1 MSAPLRILLIDDDQD
16 DFVLTRDV
24 LAQTMRVDHHLD
36 WARSYE
42 SGLDAMANCDHDVYL
57 LDYNLGARSGID
69 LLHESTAINCD
80 SPIILLTGQGQHE
93 IDIEALRAGAADYL
107 SKDNLD
113 ATLERAIR
121 YAIERHTNRR
131 ALHQLNEA
139 LERRVEQRTAE
150 LERANA
156 ALKDA
161 DRRKDEFIAILA
173 HELRNPL
180 APISNSLALL
190 GIAADDAE
198 LCREACQTMERQ
210 LRHIVRLI
218 DDLLEVSRISR
229 GKIELRKSKI
239 SLQSA
244 INDAVETAMPLADQ
258 KGHRLDVQ
266 VPADVITL
274 DADPT
279 RISQIVGNL
288 LNNACKFTPRGGEI
302 RLAVEERPKE
312 VRITVR
318 DNGIGI
324 AADHLPRIF
333 EMFGQVDSSLERSE
347 GGLGIG
353 LTLVR
358 SLVEMHG
365 GSVEV
370 KSAGPG
376 RGTEFVVRLPTVSRD
391 HSASTPATASTAP
404 PGAVASRR
412 VLVVDDNRD
421 SANSLVKLLRL
432 EKHDA
437 RCVFDGLHAV
447 EEARGFQ
454 PDVVL
459 LDIGLP
465 RLNGHEAAR
474 QIRAECDGRP
484 IILVALT
491 GWGQDEDRQR
501 SRAAGF
507 DYHLVKPIDRA
518 TLTKILNHTP
528 PIAGRES

>member
-1 MSAPLRILLIDDDQD
+1 MSASLRILLIDDDQD

-24 LAQTMRVDHHLD
+24 LAQTMRTDHHLD
-36 WARSYE
+36 WAKSYE
-42 SGLDAMANCDHDVYL
+42 SGLDAMVNCDHNVYL

-69 LLHESTAINCD
+69 LLREPAAVNCN

-107 SKDNLD
+107 SKDNLE

-121 YAIERHTNRR
+121 YALERHSNRR

-139 LERRVEQRTAE
+139 LEKRVNERTAA
-150 LERANA
+150 LERAVA
-156 ALKDA
+156 ALKEA

-190 GIAADDAE
+190 SVAADDAE
-198 LCREACQTMERQ
+198 VCREACQTMERQ
-210 LRHIVRLI
+210 LKHIVRLI

-229 GKIELRKSKI
+229 GKIELRKAKI

-244 INDAVETAMPLADQ
+244 IHDAVEAATPLADQ
-258 KGHRLDVQ
+258 KGHKLDVQ
-266 VPADVITL
+266 ALDEEITL
-274 DADPT
+274 EADPT
-279 RISQIVGNL
+279 RISQVVGNL

-302 RLAVEERPKE
+302 RLTVEERPGE
-312 VRITVR
+312 ARIRVK

-324 AADHLPRIF
+324 AASHLPRIF

-370 KSAGPG
+370 HSDGPG
-376 RGTEFVVRLPTVSRD
+376 HGTEFVVRLPTASRD
-391 HSASTPATASTAP
+391 TSASKPLIDPIPAP
-404 PGAVASRR
+404 MAVASRR

-421 SANSLVKLLRL
+421 SANSLTKLLRVQ
-432 EKHDA
+432 KHDA

-447 EEARGFQ
+447 EQVREFQ

-465 RLNGHEAAR
+465 GLTGYEAAR
-474 QIRAECDGRP
+474 RIRAENDGRP
-484 IILVALT
+484 IILIALT
-491 GWGQDEDRQR
+491 GWGQDEDRLR

-507 DYHLVKPIDRA
+507 DYHLVKPVDRA
-518 TLTKILNHTP
+518 VLARILNHMTP
-528 PIAGRES
+528 AAHHGN